1 MSEKSEFL
9 DDEMNFMEKCDG
21 ANFIPQQDVR
31 LIEGMTIQNVLQ
43 NNHCR
48 SNIFRS
54 KSDSA
59 LSRKND
65 GRLDY
70 QMTDNINLLTRF
82 NVDKSITNIPN
93 TKLQTCHLSKSES
106 CLSNN
111 NESLLCDSFS
121 NNTSVSL
128 SIVPVSSLDSLL
140 VRNKVHKSEN
150 DICAYKNI
158 TCTDEEET
166 LFNQLHEVKNLLP
179 TLQCSMNE
187 EVINVYENNLVK
199 DKHDK
204 NYFKEQTVAAETSV
218 LKTKQSCKEIIDLQ
232 SQINNKI
239 LNEKNPDEKE
249 DLCKENGSN
258 SNLTL
263 NAHVQNSLTSRP
275 TLVDDSKLVKMSLL
289 TNPIT
294 IMQSNVQL
302 LNKSRNFFNFITEKS
317 TNIMEK
323 ALLPQHL
330 AMKYNHISK
339 SFETNTMMGFYTNNE
354 PFLKDVIGKTEL
366 DTDLI
371 TNASNSHMTNCTV
384 IPDHDTNKDK
394 LDSITNSE
402 IDENLSTCIKENK
415 ISDNLENAERQ
426 LHNNFKNKVLNEEE
440 YIFQKNDVDRL
451 DYNIN
456 EQALGD
462 VLSEINENKNNFL
475 HKEKLHNNMHEKDS
489 ANPTTL
495 AESNILKLGSL
506 ERPLHLT
513 LLEDYT
519 SLKLKNAKLLERIE
533 YLEKSNRLDKS
544 LCETQTNADTFIL
557 QIENLEKTINK
568 LTADLNTS
576 LDMQEALKKECMA
589 INKEKE
595 DMVMKYATSE
605 KQVIDSQRAKDCAER
620 KVKELLKDQ
629 ELLQN
634 KLRQTQGER
643 TRICNIMDGKCR
655 EIIDLQKE
663 IERLKE
669 DTKMKETKLK
679 WTQNK
684 LITEM
689 DLQKDTQQ
697 KLDKALMRINDMK
710 EECEQIRRET
720 QESFRKFQQSEEN
733 KAVTLDHQLKEHQ
746 ARLILERHVTED
758 KETLRLQLQK
768 ELEILKSKQQNL
780 IEENNRLSLKVQES
794 EKARLHNENNLSN
807 LKIVANQ
814 RQEQITELLN
824 KVSQLEALK
833 LQLQHKEECLA
844 SAETRILQ
852 LRSANEE
859 LQFDMQACRQK
870 EADMLDFTQKLT
882 DKNVRLQSEFIAIQ
896 TKVSDL
902 ESEHGPLHDC
912 INELTN
918 KIKVLEEDLMQER
931 KKRREECEILAKH
944 VAEQTQRAQNFAQK
958 LEDSQGE
965 NAVLKRK
972 HQISIK
978 EMTRELQQCRRKLE
992 MFEAASPSNSL
1003 DITSRTGSN
1012 TSLTGDT
1019 LNGALSDNNANSDH
1033 IYSIEANKQV
1043 LMDRIIK
1050 LQKINVKRAEK
1061 LDFLEE
1067 HTQTLVEELQKK
1079 TKIIQ
1084 NYILHQD
1091 FGALACNERDKYK
1104 RIKSR
1109 RDIAELA
1116 RHGGIMA
1123 SVYNHRVSD
1132 ENMTLELSLEIN
1144 QKLQAVLEDA
1154 LLKNITLKDNI
1165 DTLGKEIAK
1174 LTMQHQQK

>member
-9 DDEMNFMEKCDG
+9 DDETNFTEKCDG
-21 ANFIPQQDVR
+21 ANFILKQDVR
-31 LIEGMTIQNVLQ
+31 LTEGTMMQGGVLQIQ

-48 SNIFRS
+48 NNIFRS

-65 GRLDY
+65 GKLKHDY
-70 QMTDNINLLTRF
+70 LMTDNIDLLTRF
-82 NVDKSITNIPN
+82 NISKSITNIPN
-93 TKLQTCHLSKSES
+93 IKLQTYHLSNSENR
-106 CLSNN
+106 LSYNN
-111 NESLLCDSFS
+111 GSPHDSFS
-121 NNTSVSL
+121 NNMSVSL
-128 SIVPVSSLDSLL
+128 SLIPVSSLDLFL
-140 VRNKVHKSEN
+140 VKNKVHKSEN
-150 DICAYKNI
+150 DVCAYRNI
-158 TCTDEEET
+158 AGTCMDEEKI
-166 LFNQLHEVKNLLP
+166 LFNRLSKAKNLSS
-179 TLQCSMNE
+179 TLQYSMKE
-187 EVINVYENNLVK
+187 EIINMCENNLIK

-204 NYFKEQTVAAETSV
+204 NYFKEQIAAAETDV
-218 LKTKQSCKEIIDLQ
+218 FQTEQSRKEILDLQ
-232 SQINNKI
+232 SHINNDET
-239 LNEKNPDEKE
+239 LNEKDQDEKE
-249 DLCKENGSN
+249 DLCKEIGSI
-258 SNLTL
+258 STLTL
-263 NAHVQNSLTSRP
+263 NAHVQNSLTPRP

-330 AMKYNHISK
+330 TMKYNHISK
-339 SFETNTMMGFYTNNE
+339 SIETNAMTRFYTNNE
-354 PFLKDVIGKTEL
+354 SSLKDIIGKTRL
-366 DTDLI
+366 DTDL
-371 TNASNSHMTNCTV
+371 TVNPSNSHITNCMV
-384 IPDHDTNKDK
+384 IPNHNKNKDK
-394 LDSITNSE
+394 FNSITNSE
-402 IDENLSTCIKENK
+402 IDVNLSACIKQDETC
-415 ISDNLENAERQ
+415 DNLENAERQ
-426 LHNNFKNKVLNEEE
+426 LHNNSKNKVSNEKE
-440 YIFQKNDVDRL
+440 YIFQKNDIDRL
-451 DYNIN
+451 DCNIIS
-456 EQALGD
+456 EQAQ
-462 VLSEINENKNNFL
+462 EINENKSNFL
-475 HKEKLHNNMHEKDS
+475 HRERLLNDMHEKDS
-489 ANPTTL
+489 SKLSNL
-495 AESNILKLGSL
+495 IESNILRLDSL
-506 ERPLHLT
+506 EHPLYLT

-533 YLEKSNRLDKS
+533 YLEKSNQLNKS
-544 LCETQTNADTFIL
+544 FCETQTNTDKFIL
-557 QIENLEKTINK
+557 QIENLEKTIDK
-568 LTADLNTS
+568 LTIDLNTS
-576 LDMQEALKKECMA
+576 LDTQEALRKECIA

-595 DMVMKYATSE
+595 NMVMRYATSE
-605 KQVIDSQRAKDCAER
+605 KQLIDSQRAIDCAER

-655 EIIDLQKE
+655 EIADLQKE

-669 DTKMKETKLK
+669 DNKMKEIKLK

-684 LITEM
+684 LKTEM
-689 DLQKDTQQ
+689 DSQKDTQQ
-697 KLDKALMRINDMK
+697 KLDKALMKISDMK

-733 KAVTLDHQLKEHQ
+733 KAVTLDQQLKEHQ

-768 ELEILKSKQQNL
+768 ELETLKSRQQNL
-780 IEENNRLSLKVQES
+780 IEENNRLNLKVQES
-794 EKARLHNENNLSN
+794 EKARLNTENNLSD

-833 LQLQHKEECLA
+833 LQLQHKEDCIV
-844 SAETRILQ
+844 SAEDQISQ
-852 LRSANEE
+852 LRSVNEE
-859 LQFDMQACRQK
+859 LRFDMQACRHK

-896 TKVSDL
+896 TKANDL

-918 KIKVLEEDLMQER
+918 KIKILEEDLMQER

-944 VAEQTQRAQNFAQK
+944 VAEQTQQGQDIAQK

-965 NAVLKRK
+965 NAVLKRR

-992 MFEAASPSNSL
+992 MFETASPNNSL
-1003 DITSRTGSN
+1003 DIISRTGSN
-1012 TSLTGDT
+1012 TSLTGNT

-1033 IYSIEANKQV
+1033 IYSIEPSKQV

-1050 LQKINVKRAEK
+1050 LQKKNVKRAEK
-1061 LDFLEE
+1061 LDFFEE
-1067 HTQTLVEELQKK
+1067 HTQILTEELQKK
-1079 TKIIQ
+1079 TKIIEY
-1084 NYILHQD
+1084 YILHQD

-1104 RIKSR
+1104 
-1109 RDIAELA
+1109 AELA
-1116 RHGGIMA
+1116 QHGGIMA
-1123 SVYNHRVSD
+1123 SLYNHRVSD

-1144 QKLQAVLEDA
+1144 QKLQAILEDV

-1174 LTMQHQQK
+1174 LTMEHQQK